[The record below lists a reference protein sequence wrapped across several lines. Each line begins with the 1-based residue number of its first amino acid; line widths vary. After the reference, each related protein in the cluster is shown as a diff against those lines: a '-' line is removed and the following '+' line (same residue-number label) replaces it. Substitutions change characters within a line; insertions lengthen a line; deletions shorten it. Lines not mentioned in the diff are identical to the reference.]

1 MSNTISAQGWSL
13 KGQISINTSY
23 NIALKGTVPKISG
36 KVEKIELE
44 IPFSAGQEND
54 SYIDEMY
61 PFFFK
66 DASQLTY
73 NSSYG
78 YYENE
83 AYNGVLYNISERAL
97 QLLTPATN
105 KRELLSG
112 GTASEPITYITNTIT
127 FTRNEL
133 TELGQDAS
141 NWVGE
146 VYFAIEQPYSAV
158 HRPIYRP
165 YYMPIKSTLTI
176 YYSPNNIQYGVN
188 GEWIECVPY
197 YGVNGEWRQ
206 VEVSFGLNN
215 EWVR

>member
-1 MSNTISAQGWSL
+1 MSNTISAQGWALS
-13 KGQISINTSY
+13 GHPTICTSY
-23 NIALKGTVPKISG
+23 NVALKGTVPTISG
-36 KVEKIELE
+36 KVEKVELT
-44 IPFSAGQEND
+44 IPFSAGHESN
-54 SYIDEMY
+54 SYTDNMY

-73 NSSYG
+73 DSVGG

-83 AYNGVLYNISERAL
+83 AYNGVIYNISERAL

-105 KRELLSG
+105 ERNLSSG
-112 GTASEPITYITNTIT
+112 GERAGGYINNTLT

-133 TELGQDAS
+133 TELGKDAS

-146 VYFAIEQPYSAV
+146 VYFAIERDYAPVY
-158 HRPIYRP
+158 HPTYRP
-165 YYMPIKSTLTI
+165 YYTGRKSTLTI
-176 YYSPNNIQYGVN
+176 YYSPNNIKYGVN
-188 GEWIECVPY
+188 GEWVDCVPY

-206 VEVSFGLNN
+206 VEVSLGLNN

>member
-1 MSNTISAQGWSL
+1 MSNTISSQGWTL
-13 KGQISINTSY
+13 TDKIIQTTSY
-23 NIALKGTVPKISG
+23 NIALIGTVPKISG
-36 KVEKIELE
+36 KVEKVELK
-44 IPFSAGQEND
+44 IPFSAGNETD
-54 SYIDEMY
+54 SYSDDVY

-78 YYENE
+78 YYENKP
-83 AYNGVLYNISERAL
+83 YNGMLYAISRRAL

-105 KRELLSG
+105 EREVSSG
-112 GTASEPITYITNTIT
+112 GTRVGEITNTIT

-133 TELGQDAS
+133 TELGKDAS

-146 VYFAIEQPYSAV
+146 VYFAIDREHSSS
-158 HRPIYRP
+158 YRP
-165 YYMPIKSTLTI
+165 YYVRAVATLTI

-188 GEWIECVPY
+188 GEWVECVPY
-197 YGVNGEWRQ
+197 YGVNGEWKQ
-206 VEVSFGLNN
+206 VEVSLGLNN

>member
-1 MSNTISAQGWSL
+1 MSNTISAQGWALS
-13 KGQISINTSY
+13 GHPTICTSY
-23 NIALKGTVPKISG
+23 NVALIGTVPKISG
-36 KVEKIELE
+36 KVEKVELT
-44 IPFSAGQEND
+44 IPFNAGHDINSYND
-54 SYIDEMY
+54 NMY

-73 NSSYG
+73 NSSYN

-83 AYNGVLYNISERAL
+83 AYNGILYYIGERAL
-97 QLLTPATN
+97 QLLTPATI
-105 KRELLSG
+105 KRELSSG
-112 GTASEPITYITNTIT
+112 GTRIQYINNTLT

-133 TELGQDAS
+133 TELGKDAS

-146 VYFAIEQPYSAV
+146 VYFAIDRQYAPVY
-158 HRPIYRP
+158 HPIYRP
-165 YYMPIKSTLTI
+165 YYIKRESTLTI

-188 GEWIECVPY
+188 GEWVDCVPY

-206 VEVSFGLNN
+206 VEVSLGLNN

>member
-13 KGQISINTSY
+13 KRSSVCTSY
-23 NIALKGTVPKISG
+23 NIALIGTVPKISG
-36 KVEKIELE
+36 KVEKVELK
-44 IPFSAGQEND
+44 IPFSAGHESDNYSD
-54 SYIDEMY
+54 NMY

-73 NSSYG
+73 DDIDG

-83 AYNGVLYNISERAL
+83 AYNGILYDISQRAL

-105 KRELLSG
+105 ERELSSG
-112 GTASEPITYITNTIT
+112 GTRAGGYIDNTLT
-127 FTRNEL
+127 FTSNEL
-133 TELGQDAS
+133 TELGKDAS

-146 VYFAIEQPYSAV
+146 VYLAIERYYSNV
-158 HRPIYRP
+158 YRP
-165 YYMPIKSTLTI
+165 YYTSKKSTLTI
-176 YYSPNNIQYGVN
+176 YYTPNNIKYGVN
-188 GEWIECVPY
+188 GEWVECVPY

-206 VEVSFGLNN
+206 VEVSLGLNN

>member
-1 MSNTISAQGWSL
+1 MSNTITISAEGWKLS
-13 KGQISINTSY
+13 GHPTIHTSY
-23 NIALKGTVPKISG
+23 NIALKGTVPQISG
-36 KVEKIELE
+36 KVEKVELT
-44 IPFSAGQEND
+44 IPFSAGHEMD
-54 SYIDEMY
+54 SYTDNMY

-73 NSSYG
+73 DSVGG

-83 AYNGVLYNISERAL
+83 AYNGVIYNISERAL

-105 KRELLSG
+105 ERKLSSG
-112 GTASEPITYITNTIT
+112 GERAGGYLANTLT

-133 TELGQDAS
+133 TELGKDAG

-146 VYFAIEQPYSAV
+146 VYFAIERDYSSV
-158 HRPIYRP
+158 YRP
-165 YYMPIKSTLTI
+165 YYMSRKSTLTI
-176 YYSPNNIQYGVN
+176 YYSPNNIKYGVN
-188 GEWIECVPY
+188 GEWVDCVPY

-206 VEVSFGLNN
+206 VEVSLGLNN